1 MKKTYFSPTVEIIE
15 IKSALSLLA
24 GSAGLGIDSLPNA
37 NLEDVLHGSGI
48 DADAPLMDSPTDII
62 EF

>member
-1 MKKTYFSPTVEIIE
+1 MKKTYFSPSVETIA
-15 IKSALSLLA
+15 IKSSLSLLA
-24 GSAGLGIDSLPNA
+24 GSADLGLESLPNA
-37 NLEDVLHGSGI
+37 NLEDVLNGSGI

>member
-15 IKSALSLLA
+15 IKPALSLLA

-37 NLEDVLHGSGI
+37 NLEDVLLGSGI